1 MSNASAAPMT
11 AAGSRRNYFTSR
23 NLFFFIVLIPTALAA
38 IYYGLIA
45 APVYVSEARFVVR
58 SPSQPQAMG
67 LGTILQGAGLGGF
80 AAGDTNIYAV
90 HAYIMSRTAVADLE
104 RRHDLRGI
112 LAQPKL
118 DFLAR
123 FPRPFQRAN
132 FEDLYRE
139 YPRFVTVGYDGLTG
153 ISVLRVQAFRATDAA
168 NLAAALLDGGEAVV
182 NRLNDRAASD
192 ALSDA
197 RRQVAESEIRVVD
210 SEAALTQFRNR
221 ERVVD
226 PSRASLAGLDV
237 TGKLEIQLDT
247 LRAERDAL
255 AASAPAS
262 PQLAVLD
269 RQIHAFEAQ
278 MGAEQAK
285 MAGDSSSLA
294 PKIGLYE
301 RLVLDREFAAKE
313 QTVTSTA
320 LEEARDEVRRKRL
333 YLERI
338 VPPNIPDT
346 ALLPKRLFSVAMVFI
361 TALLIYA
368 TVALVVAGLK
378 EHGQSEL

>member
-1 MSNASAAPMT
+1 
-11 AAGSRRNYFTSR
+11 
-23 NLFFFIVLIPTALAA
+23 VLLPTALASF
-38 IYYGLIA
+38 YYAFIA
-45 APVYVSEARFVVR
+45 APIYVSEARFVVR
-58 SPSQPQAMG
+58 SPTQAQPVG
-67 LGTILQGAGLGGF
+67 IGSILQGAGIGGF
-80 AAGDTNIYAV
+80 SSGDSNIYAV
-90 HAYIMSRTAVADLE
+90 HAYIMSRNAVADLE
-104 RRHDLRGI
+104 RRHDLRAI
-112 LAQPKL
+112 LARPEL

-123 FPRPFQRAN
+123 FPRPFERAN

-153 ISVLRVQAFRATDAA
+153 ISVLRVKAFRAEDAA
-168 NLAAALLDGGEAVV
+168 RIASALLEGGEAVV
-182 NRLNDRAASD
+182 NRLNDRAAAD
-192 ALSDA
+192 ALEDA
-197 RRQVAESEIRVVD
+197 RRQVAESEVRVIE

-221 ERVVD
+221 ERLID

-237 TGKLEIQLDT
+237 TGKLELQLDT
-247 LRAERDAL
+247 LRADRAAL

-262 PQLAVLD
+262 PQLAVMD

-278 MGAEQAK
+278 MDAERAK
-285 MAGDSSSLA
+285 MAGDSTSLA
-294 PKIGLYE
+294 PKIGQYE

-320 LEEARDEVRRKRL
+320 LEEARDEARRKRL
-333 YLERI
+333 YLERV
-338 VPPNIPDT
+338 VPPNVPDT
-346 ALLPKRLFSVAMVFI
+346 PLLPRRLFSIAMVFV